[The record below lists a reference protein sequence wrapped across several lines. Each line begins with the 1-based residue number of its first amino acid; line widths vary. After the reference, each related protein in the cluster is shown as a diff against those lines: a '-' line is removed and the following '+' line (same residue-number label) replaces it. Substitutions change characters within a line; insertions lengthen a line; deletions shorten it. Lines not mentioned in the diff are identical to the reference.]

1 MTPLYDFPCC
11 PLLQYETDGSICP
24 KYLEIES
31 LSPPQPMFVCWKK
44 DAARQ
49 YISLSISKHFLN
61 NATMSR
67 ADKNGEIGEW
77 GNNVRDCGATST
89 RLVYCCSFDEQQI
102 NLAPRHH
109 LCQER
114 KKERKSDTGHSPCE
128 DLQVNISGW
137 WNGTLELELRG

>member
-1 MTPLYDFPCC
+1 
-11 PLLQYETDGSICP
+11 
-24 KYLEIES
+24 
-31 LSPPQPMFVCWKK
+31 
-44 DAARQ
+44 
-49 YISLSISKHFLN
+49 
-61 NATMSR
+61 
-67 ADKNGEIGEW
+67 
-77 GNNVRDCGATST
+77 
-89 RLVYCCSFDEQQI
+89 LVYCCSFDEQQI